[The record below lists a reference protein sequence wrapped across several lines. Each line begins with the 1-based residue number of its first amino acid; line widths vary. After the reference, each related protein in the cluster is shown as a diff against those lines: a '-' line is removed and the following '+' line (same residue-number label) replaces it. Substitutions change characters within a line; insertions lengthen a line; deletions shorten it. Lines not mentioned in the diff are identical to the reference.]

1 MLKGFPA
8 QAMCCRAAQ
17 SPAGLPTPESVHQ
30 SVLRVAPG
38 LATPG
43 HARGTERRGDRTHA
57 LPPAASPLLRSR
69 DPAQLR
75 PGLQP
80 RPTCLA
86 LPLTVPRRAPP
97 SSQHVMTQ
105 DVVAPYSSCC
115 QSFWGW
121 AGVCTSTCFPT

>member
-8 QAMCCRAAQ
+8 QEMCSGAAQ
-17 SPAGLPTPESVHQ
+17 SPAGLPPLESVQQ

-38 LATPG
+38 LASPG
-43 HARGTERRGDRTHA
+43 HAWGTERRGDRTHA

-86 LPLTVPRRAPP
+86 PPPTVPRRASP

-105 DVVAPYSSCC
+105 DVVTPFTSCS
-115 QSFWGW
+115 QSF
-121 AGVCTSTCFPT
+121 